1 MLTKRHDLPIVVC
14 FEIFAALVTVRA
26 APKLV
31 VSAFLFFALP
41 ALYLH
46 VRSRFSFNYTK
57 IIAAVLSLGVSL
69 SALDFA
75 MSSNQGW
82 TLPPEQMLVVPGM
95 FGFWSFDNT
104 IWALFYVFFLV
115 SFYEYF
121 LDDER
126 SRILSTD
133 FSRFVWLPISVTAL
147 VFFLGFC
154 TPPLTHPIIPYA
166 YLSLVTIPVLFPLAV
181 LIYRKKNLLTL
192 LGKFTLANA
201 FIAVVNLVHELTAL
215 SAHQWYFAGEYIGQV
230 AIFGIAFPI
239 EEFVL
244 YVLLSGYAFL
254 AYYELY
260 VDDGR

>member
-14 FEIFAALVTVRA
+14 LEILAAFITIA
-26 APKLV
+26 TAPKLL
-31 VSAFLFFALP
+31 VSAFLFFVVP

-46 VRSRFSFNYTK
+46 VRSRFSFTYTK
-57 IIAAVLSLGVSL
+57 VVAAVLSLGVSL

-82 TLPPEQMLVVPGM
+82 TLPPEQMLLMPGM

-104 IWALFYVFFLV
+104 VWAFFFVFFLI

-121 LDDER
+121 LDNER
-126 SRILSTD
+126 SRRLSPHFKT
-133 FSRFVWLPISVTAL
+133 FVWLPITVTGL
-147 VFFLGFC
+147 MLFLGFA

-166 YLSLVTIPVLFPLAV
+166 YLSLVTLPVLFPLAI
-181 LIYRKKNLLTL
+181 LIHRKKNLLEL

-201 FIAVVNLVHELTAL
+201 FIAIVNLLHELTAL
-215 SAHQWYFAGEYIGQV
+215 SVHQWYFAGAYVGQV
-230 AIFGIAFPI
+230 TILGTTFPI
-239 EEFVL
+239 EEFIL
-244 YVLLSGYAFL
+244 YVALSGYSFL
-254 AYYELY
+254 AYHELY